1 MTNKVERKAHL
12 DGTAVSLLLAC
23 CLFWGVQQVLI
34 KATLAELPPFFQAS
48 VRFIGATALL
58 VLWCKWRNI
67 PLWGRDGSL
76 KPGVIAGLLFAVE
89 FAFIYMGLQYTSAS
103 RLTVFLYTSPFW
115 VAVLVPLWVPSEKM
129 GKWQWLGLML
139 AFCGVALAMFDGF
152 SSPIPKSPRR
162 WLGDLLALAAGLGWG
177 LTTVMIRTSVL
188 AKVSAEKLL
197 FYQIGIGAV
206 LLTIGSLAA
215 GERWQHTWSGFAIS
229 SMLIQTVVGAFIS
242 YLAWMWMLG
251 RYPATKI
258 SGFVFLTPLS
268 ALLVGSLWLGE
279 ALTLPL
285 ILGLACVA
293 AGMLL
298 VNRRH

>member
-1 MTNKVERKAHL
+1 
-12 DGTAVSLLLAC
+12 
-23 CLFWGVQQVLI
+23 
-34 KATLAELPPFFQAS
+34 
-48 VRFIGATALL
+48 
-58 VLWCKWRNI
+58 
-67 PLWGRDGSL
+67 
-76 KPGVIAGLLFAVE
+76 
-89 FAFIYMGLQYTSAS
+89 
-103 RLTVFLYTSPFW
+103 
-115 VAVLVPLWVPSEKM
+115 VPAEKM
-129 GKWQWLGLML
+129 SKWQWLGLIL

-152 SSPIPKSPRR
+152 SSAMPGH
-162 WLGDLLALAAGLGWG
+162 WVGDALALAAGLSWG
-177 LTTVMIRTSVL
+177 LTTVVIRTSIL
-188 AKVSAEKLL
+188 AKLSAEKLL
-197 FYQIGIGAV
+197 FYQISVSAV
-206 LLTIGSLAA
+206 LLSIVSLAV

-285 ILGLACVA
+285 VLGLACVA

-298 VNRRH
+298 VNRKK

>member
-1 MTNKVERKAHL
+1 MVERKTHL
-12 DGTAVSLLLAC
+12 DGVAVSLLLVC
-23 CLFWGVQQVLI
+23 CLFWGAQQVLI

-58 VLWCKWRNI
+58 LAWCAWRKI

-76 KPGVIAGLLFAVE
+76 KPGLIAGVLFAGE
-89 FAFIYMGLQYTSAS
+89 FAAIYAGLQFTSAS

-115 VAVLVPLWVPSEKM
+115 VAVLVPLWVPAEKM
-129 GKWQWLGLML
+129 GKWQWLGLFL

-152 SSPIPKSPRR
+152 SSAMPGH
-162 WLGDLLALAAGLGWG
+162 WVGDLLALAAGLGWG
-177 LTTVMIRTSVL
+177 LTTVVIRTSVL
-188 AKVSAEKLL
+188 AKLGAEKLL
-197 FYQIGIGAV
+197 FYQIAISAV
-206 LLTIGSLAA
+206 LLAIVSLAT

-242 YLAWMWMLG
+242 YLTWMWLLG
-251 RYPATKI
+251 HYPATKI
-258 SGFVFLTPLS
+258 SGFVFLTPLC

-285 ILGLACVA
+285 MLGLACVA
-293 AGMLL
+293 VGMLL
-298 VNRRH
+298 VNRRN

>member
-1 MTNKVERKAHL
+1 MVERKTHL
-12 DGTAVSLLLAC
+12 DGIAVSLLLVC

-48 VRFIGATALL
+48 LRFIGATALL
-58 VLWCKWRNI
+58 MLWCKWRNI

-89 FAFIYMGLQYTSAS
+89 FSAIYMGLQYTSAS

-139 AFCGVALAMFDGF
+139 AFCGVTLALFDGF
-152 SSPIPKSPRR
+152 NSSIPKSDEH
-162 WLGDLLALAAGLGWG
+162 WKGDLLALAAGLGWG
-177 LTTVMIRTSVL
+177 LTTVVIRTSIL
-188 AKVSAEKLL
+188 AKLSAEKLL
-197 FYQIGIGAV
+197 FYQIFISAV
-206 LLTIGSLAA
+206 LLTLVSWAV

-229 SMLIQTVVGAFIS
+229 SMLIQTIVGAFIS

-285 ILGLACVA
+285 ILGLVCVA
-293 AGMLL
+293 VGMVL
-298 VNRRH
+298 VNRKN

>member
-1 MTNKVERKAHL
+1 MAKMVERKTHL
-12 DGTAVSLLLAC
+12 DGIAVSLLLVC

-48 VRFIGATALL
+48 LRFIGATALL
-58 VLWCKWRNI
+58 MLWCKWRNV

-76 KPGVIAGLLFAVE
+76 KPGVIAGVLFAVE
-89 FAFIYMGLQYTSAS
+89 FSAIYMGLQYTSAS

-152 SSPIPKSPRR
+152 SSTLPGH
-162 WLGDLLALAAGLGWG
+162 WVGDVLALAAGLGWG
-177 LTTVMIRTSVL
+177 LTTVVIRTSIL
-188 AKVSAEKLL
+188 AKLSAEKLL
-197 FYQIGIGAV
+197 FYQIAISAV
-206 LLTIGSLAA
+206 LLTLVSWAV

-229 SMLIQTVVGAFIS
+229 SMLIQTIVGAFIS

-285 ILGLACVA
+285 MLGLVCVA
-293 AGMLL
+293 VGMLL
-298 VNRRH
+298 VNRKN

>member
-1 MTNKVERKAHL
+1 MNKIVERKTHL
-12 DGTAVSLLLAC
+12 DGIAVSLLLVC
-23 CLFWGVQQVLI
+23 CLFWGAQQVLI

-48 VRFIGATALL
+48 LRFIGATALL
-58 VLWCKWRNI
+58 MLWCQWRNI

-76 KPGVIAGLLFAVE
+76 KPGVVAGVLFAVE
-89 FAFIYMGLQYTSAS
+89 FAFIYRGLQYTSAS

-115 VAVLVPLWVPSEKM
+115 VAVLVPLWVPAEKI
-129 GKWQWLGLML
+129 GKWQWLGLIL

-152 SSPIPKSPRR
+152 SSELPGH
-162 WLGDLLALAAGLGWG
+162 WVGDVLALAAGLGWG
-177 LTTVMIRTSVL
+177 LTTVVIRTSML
-188 AKVSAEKLL
+188 AKLSAEKLL
-197 FYQIGIGAV
+197 FYQIAISAV
-206 LLTIGSLAA
+206 LLTLVSWVV

-229 SMLIQTVVGAFIS
+229 SMLIQTIVGAFIS

-285 ILGLACVA
+285 ILGLVCVA
-293 AGMLL
+293 VGMLL
-298 VNRRH
+298 VNRKN

>member
-12 DGTAVSLLLAC
+12 DGIAVSLLLAC

-34 KATLAELPPFFQAS
+34 KVTLAELPPFFQAS

-58 VLWCKWRNI
+58 MLWCKWRNI

-115 VAVLVPLWVPSEKM
+115 VAVLVPLWVPSEKI

-152 SSPIPKSPRR
+152 SSAIPISAGH
-162 WLGDLLALAAGLGWG
+162 WVGDLLALAAGLGWG

-188 AKVSAEKLL
+188 AKLSAEKLL

-206 LLTIGSLAA
+206 LLTIVSLAA

-229 SMLIQTVVGAFIS
+229 SMLIQTVVGAFVS

-298 VNRRH
+298 VNRRN

>member
-1 MTNKVERKAHL
+1 MIERKTHL
-12 DGTAVSLLLAC
+12 DGIAVSLLLAC

-34 KATLAELPPFFQAS
+34 KATLAELPPFFQVS
-48 VRFIGATALL
+48 LRFIGATALL
-58 VLWCKWRNI
+58 MLWCKWRDI
-67 PLWGRDGSL
+67 PLWARDGSL

-115 VAVLVPLWVPSEKM
+115 VAVLVPLWVPAEKM
-129 GKWQWLGLML
+129 SKWQWLGLIL

-152 SSPIPKSPRR
+152 SSAMPGH
-162 WLGDLLALAAGLGWG
+162 WVGDALALAAGLSWG
-177 LTTVMIRTSVL
+177 LTTVVIRTSIL
-188 AKVSAEKLL
+188 AKLSAEKLL
-197 FYQIGIGAV
+197 FYQISVSAV
-206 LLTIGSLAA
+206 LLSIVSLAV

-258 SGFVFLTPLS
+258 SGFVFLTPLT

-285 ILGLACVA
+285 VLGLACVA

-298 VNRRH
+298 VNRKK

>member
-1 MTNKVERKAHL
+1 MAKMVERKTHL
-12 DGTAVSLLLAC
+12 DGIAVSLLLVC

-48 VRFIGATALL
+48 LRFIGATALL
-58 VLWCKWRNI
+58 MLWCKWRNI

-89 FAFIYMGLQYTSAS
+89 FSAIYMGLQYTSAS

-152 SSPIPKSPRR
+152 SSTLPGH
-162 WLGDLLALAAGLGWG
+162 WVGDVLALAAGLGWG
-177 LTTVMIRTSVL
+177 LTTVVIRTSIL
-188 AKVSAEKLL
+188 AKLSAEKLL
-197 FYQIGIGAV
+197 FYQISISAV
-206 LLTIGSLAA
+206 LLTLVSWAV

-229 SMLIQTVVGAFIS
+229 SMLIQTIVGAFIS

-285 ILGLACVA
+285 MLGLVCVA
-293 AGMLL
+293 VGMLL
-298 VNRRH
+298 VNRKN

>member
-12 DGTAVSLLLAC
+12 DGIAVSLLLAC

-34 KATLAELPPFFQAS
+34 KVTLAELPPFFQAS

-58 VLWCKWRNI
+58 MLWCKWRNI

-115 VAVLVPLWVPSEKM
+115 VAVLVPLWVPSEKI

-152 SSPIPKSPRR
+152 SSAMPSH
-162 WLGDLLALAAGLGWG
+162 WVGDLLALAAGLGWG

-188 AKVSAEKLL
+188 AKLSAEKLL

-206 LLTIGSLAA
+206 LLTIVSLAA

-229 SMLIQTVVGAFIS
+229 SMLIQTVVGAFVS

-298 VNRRH
+298 VNRRN

>member
-12 DGTAVSLLLAC
+12 DGIAVSLLLAC

-34 KATLAELPPFFQAS
+34 KVTLAELPPFFQAS

-58 VLWCKWRNI
+58 MLWCKWRNI

-115 VAVLVPLWVPSEKM
+115 VAVLVPLWVPSEKI

-152 SSPIPKSPRR
+152 SSAMPGH
-162 WLGDLLALAAGLGWG
+162 WVGDLLALAAGLGWG

-188 AKVSAEKLL
+188 AKLSAEKLL

-206 LLTIGSLAA
+206 LLTIVSLAA

-229 SMLIQTVVGAFIS
+229 SMLIQTVVGAFVS

-298 VNRRH
+298 VNRRN

>member
-1 MTNKVERKAHL
+1 MTNKVERKTHL
-12 DGTAVSLLLAC
+12 DGIAVSLLIAC

-34 KATLAELPPFFQAS
+34 KATLTELPPFFQAS
-48 VRFIGATALL
+48 VRFIGATVLL
-58 VLWCKWRNI
+58 MLWCKWRNI
-67 PLWGRDGSL
+67 SLWGRDGSL

-139 AFCGVALAMFDGF
+139 AFCGVTLAMFDGF
-152 SSPIPKSPRR
+152 SSAMPGH
-162 WLGDLLALAAGLGWG
+162 WVGDLLALAAGLGWG

-188 AKVSAEKLL
+188 AKLSAEKLL

-206 LLTIGSLAA
+206 LLTIVSLAA

-298 VNRRH
+298 VNRRN